1 MMTRRRFR
9 ADDPERKQW
18 QDPEHI
24 FSAIGL
30 EKGMVFVDPGCGEGY
45 FALPASRKVGPGGK
59 VYAFDI
65 NPDAVEALREKA
77 KSEGLDNIITH
88 VGEAEATVECEG
100 CANIVFF
107 GIDLHDFRDP
117 LQVLKN
123 ARKMLKSNG
132 RIADLDWKAEPMEF
146 GPPPEKRFSKEKAK
160 DLIES
165 AGFTI
170 LLVQDAG
177 PFHYLILAG
186 G

>member
-1 MMTRRRFR
+1 MKKRRFR

-88 VGEAEATVECEG
+88 VGEAEATVECEA
-100 CANIVFF
+100 CADVVFF

-123 ARKMLKSNG
+123 AKRMLKSNG

-146 GPPPEKRFSKEKAK
+146 GPPPEIRFSEEKAK
-160 DLIES
+160 HLIES
-165 AGFTI
+165 AGFTM
-170 LLVQDAG
+170 LSVQDAG